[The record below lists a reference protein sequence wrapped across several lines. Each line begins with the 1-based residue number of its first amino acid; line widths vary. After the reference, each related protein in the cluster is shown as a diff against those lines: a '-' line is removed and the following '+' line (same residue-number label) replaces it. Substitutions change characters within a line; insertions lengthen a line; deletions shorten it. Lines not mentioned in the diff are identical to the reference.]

1 MRSTF
6 MTLRAKLFLITLA
19 SLLLLASALAFTV
32 TRGFYATQRNAAQQS
47 VAGLQEQGKNALRDL
62 VQREGQLTTYYLQQ
76 PARASRIAAASLGAT
91 EESAA
96 MATEISAAIAT
107 GQTPALTQHEDG
119 HVFDARAERQSD
131 VFIPNFVSRSDPAV
145 RRAVMNSASLDT
157 LAPTLLRENT
167 QAAAMYYVSPQP
179 MTRYYPHNT
188 LEGNVPP
195 DVDVTKEPWFEPA
208 GPQKNP
214 EHKTIWSPLYLDGAG
229 NGLMIT
235 TCTPVYAASQFD
247 GVVCMDVTLQQMID
261 HMNELKLTPNTFA
274 FLTDASGNVIAGSTT
289 AVKALTGSSTMPVPA
304 DRTQAIGVQI
314 NNPQVLASFQGNT
327 DSVQVVELG
336 GQSMFLATAPVGDL
350 GWRLGVA
357 APISEVTEQSKT
369 VVTAI
374 QDGTASTIQSTLLAI
389 AVSLLLALGGVA
401 LFSLHLLRPISALVE
416 GTQKV
421 AAGDLTTTIK
431 SQSEDELGRLARSFN
446 QMTTQLRM
454 QHATSE
460 HARITAEQA
469 NRAKSEFLAN
479 MSHELRT
486 PLTAIIGYGDLLY
499 QQVQSNNHI
508 KVDDI
513 DSIRRAGKHL
523 QSLINDIL
531 DLSKIEA
538 GKMDLDPTLFNL
550 TPLINDVVS
559 TIQPLCDHNRN
570 TLTVRVDDR
579 IGMMYSDSTKLR
591 QVLINLAGNAS
602 KFSSG
607 GNVTLAINREMQ
619 EGREWISFRVADSGI
634 GMTPEQVGNLFQMF
648 TQADASTTRKYG
660 GTGLGLALS
669 RRLCMLMGGDIT
681 VTSQVGVGSTFTV
694 CLPAALND
702 QPHGEQMLVAASEAE
717 YSDSAGSTTASDWVG
732 SLVLVV
738 DDDPATVDV
747 LNRYLTQEGFMVE
760 TASDGEEGYRRADE
774 IRPDAIIMDVVMA
787 GMNGWDALAQLKAN
801 PELAN
806 IPVIMLTI
814 VEEKDRARQLGAAE
828 YLTKPI
834 DQKRLISIL
843 KHYHFSA
850 QDAVIADGP
859 YL

>member
-1 MRSTF
+1 
-6 MTLRAKLFLITLA
+6 
-19 SLLLLASALAFTV
+19 
-32 TRGFYATQRNAAQQS
+32 
-47 VAGLQEQGKNALRDL
+47 
-62 VQREGQLTTYYLQQ
+62 
-76 PARASRIAAASLGAT
+76 
-91 EESAA
+91 
-96 MATEISAAIAT
+96 
-107 GQTPALTQHEDG
+107 
-119 HVFDARAERQSD
+119 
-131 VFIPNFVSRSDPAV
+131 
-145 RRAVMNSASLDT
+145 
-157 LAPTLLRENT
+157 
-167 QAAAMYYVSPQP
+167 
-179 MTRYYPHNT
+179 
-188 LEGNVPP
+188 
-195 DVDVTKEPWFEPA
+195 
-208 GPQKNP
+208 
-214 EHKTIWSPLYLDGAG
+214 
-229 NGLMIT
+229 
-235 TCTPVYAASQFD
+235 
-247 GVVCMDVTLQQMID
+247 
-261 HMNELKLTPNTFA
+261 
-274 FLTDASGNVIAGSTT
+274 
-289 AVKALTGSSTMPVPA
+289 
-304 DRTQAIGVQI
+304 
-314 NNPQVLASFQGNT
+314 
-327 DSVQVVELG
+327 
-336 GQSMFLATAPVGDL
+336 
-350 GWRLGVA
+350 
-357 APISEVTEQSKT
+357 
-369 VVTAI
+369 
-374 QDGTASTIQSTLLAI
+374 
-389 AVSLLLALGGVA
+389 
-401 LFSLHLLRPISALVE
+401 
-416 GTQKV
+416 
-421 AAGDLTTTIK
+421 
-431 SQSEDELGRLARSFN
+431 
-446 QMTTQLRM
+446 M

-499 QQVQSNNHI
+499 QQVQVNSHI

-607 GNVTLAINREMQ
+607 GNVTLAISREMQ

-634 GMTPEQVGNLFQMF
+634 GMTPEQVGNLFQTF

-694 CLPAALND
+694 CLPASLND
-702 QPHGEQMLVAASEAE
+702 QPHQEEMLVAASETE
-717 YSDSAGSTTASDWVG
+717 YKQSADSTTASDWVG

-760 TASDGEEGYRRADE
+760 TATDGEEGYRRADE

-814 VEEKDRARQLGAAE
+814 VDEKDRARQLGAAE

-850 QDAVIADGP
+850 QDAIIADGP